1 MGEDPSTSKVY
12 RGARPGPRLMLLWPF
27 RRRPQV
33 VVNALGPLY
42 PQLFVGRCPRFALA
56 TSGPGPAE
64 RLRSASS
71 PAIEESKGATVRRS
85 NQLAAATG
93 LGLIG
98 LAVLQERRKPP
109 SQRSWHGHVLGFVP
123 YDLRPPSVSRFRRAW
138 WNPSDQRV
146 FTERDF
152 GVGWAVNFPSLV
164 RFASEVLTSR

>member
-1 MGEDPSTSKVY
+1 M
-12 RGARPGPRLMLLWPF
+12 
-27 RRRPQV
+27 
-33 VVNALGPLY
+33 
-42 PQLFVGRCPRFALA
+42 
-56 TSGPGPAE
+56 
-64 RLRSASS
+64 
-71 PAIEESKGATVRRS
+71 RRS

-109 SQRSWHGHVLGFVP
+109 SQRSWHGYVLGFVP

-164 RFASEVLTSR
+164 RFASEVLAAR

>member
-1 MGEDPSTSKVY
+1 M
-12 RGARPGPRLMLLWPF
+12 
-27 RRRPQV
+27 
-33 VVNALGPLY
+33 
-42 PQLFVGRCPRFALA
+42 
-56 TSGPGPAE
+56 
-64 RLRSASS
+64 
-71 PAIEESKGATVRRS
+71 RRS

-138 WNPSDQRV
+138 WNPSDPRV

-152 GVGWAVNFPSLV
+152 GVGWAVNIPSLV
-164 RFASEVLTSR
+164 RFASEVLTAR